1 METERE
7 RECVCVCAEWRDSNR
22 HNRGRQTEDQIKPD
36 KAILVINKCI
46 SNNIRERNSHT
57 GWTREKRKRGR
68 GRERERE
75 GEREDDNGRPS
86 EHGWRRWDRVNQS
99 GSIWRRRGGGERVE
113 SSDNRDRERVKK
125 EVRIRERQEKK
136 RRERDVR
143 KRERERERERR

>member
-1 METERE
+1 M
-7 RECVCVCAEWRDSNR
+7 CVCAEWRDSNR

-99 GSIWRRRGGGERVE
+99 GSIWRRRRRERERAE
-113 SSDNRDRERVKK
+113 SSDNRDRASEGG
-125 EVRIRERQEKK
+125 RIRERDK
-136 RRERDVR
+136 RRERR
-143 KRERERERERR
+143 EEESKRGREGE

>member
-1 METERE
+1 M
-7 RECVCVCAEWRDSNR
+7 CVCVCAEWRDRNR

-75 GEREDDNGRPS
+75 GEGEEEKEDRRKMRIPKTKKKKTES
-86 EHGWRRWDRVNQS
+86 ERASERKTQAEAIRGGMANDGGGWRWPRQQ
-99 GSIWRRRGGGERVE
+99 RRRLSFGCRSKVIAHECALYTTVQISIYSRV
-113 SSDNRDRERVKK
+113 
-125 EVRIRERQEKK
+125 
-136 RRERDVR
+136 
-143 KRERERERERR
+143 